1 MELVVANLEDLRGQM
16 AGGFERLAAAG
27 PLSCG
32 VSSSPAA
39 LIALTALRTARVNWR
54 DVSLFWVDERAGGAD
69 EAGSHAEMVRRMLA
83 DDTGTPGPRLF
94 PMPTGEADLERAA
107 LAYDRVL
114 DRELRGEP
122 LDLAIV
128 GVGEDGHVA
137 GLFTGHPAL
146 DELTRVAVVQDAP
159 RPPYR
164 RLTLSMSF
172 LMSSACIWVVAVG
185 PRKRAIVQSVV
196 GRDGGDTPFHM
207 LARHATTLTIFTD
220 QAMRRG

>member
-16 AGGFERLAAAG
+16 ATGFERLAAAG

-39 LIALTALRTARVNWR
+39 LIALTALKTARVNWAA
-54 DVSLFWVDERAGGAD
+54 VSLFWVDERAGSAE

-83 DDTGTPGPRLF
+83 ENGSAGGPRLF
-94 PMPTGEADLERAA
+94 PMPTADPDLERAA
-107 LAYDRVL
+107 IAYDRVL
-114 DRELRGEP
+114 DRELGGEP

-137 GLFTGHPAL
+137 GLFAGHPAL
-146 DELTRVAVVQDAP
+146 DELTRVAAVQDAP
-159 RPPYR
+159 RPPSR

-196 GRDGGDTPFHM
+196 GRDGGQTPFDM
-207 LARHATTLTIFTD
+207 LARHASNLTIFTD